1 MGEDKSLLP
10 FSSSNTLIQF
20 QFNRL
25 KPYFKDI
32 YISSKNDKF
41 DFLKDK
47 TKLILDKNQEVYS
60 PILAL
65 QTILEK
71 FDKVFIITV
80 DTPLIKISSIKKL
93 INSSNNFD
101 ITIAQTE
108 EKTHNLCGIFSK
120 NINTIIN
127 SMIKDDIHKIN
138 YLVKNSKYQ
147 IINFNNEDEFLNIN
161 EKKEYEKALNIIK

>member
-10 FSSSNTLIQF
+10 FSSSNTLIEF

-93 INSSNNFD
+93 LENSNNFD

-120 NINTIIN
+120 NINNIIN

-138 YLVKNSKYQ
+138 YLVKNSKFQ

>member
-65 QTILEK
+65 QTILEN

-138 YLVKNSKYQ
+138 YLVKNSKFQ